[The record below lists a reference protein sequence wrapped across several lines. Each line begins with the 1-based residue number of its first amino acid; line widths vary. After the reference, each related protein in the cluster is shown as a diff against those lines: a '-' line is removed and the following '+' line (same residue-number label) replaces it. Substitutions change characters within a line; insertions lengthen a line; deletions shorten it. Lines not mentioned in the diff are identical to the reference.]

1 MSPSPSHVPSPGV
14 SPPIPPGNA
23 VPVRVVVI
31 GYGSSLRRD
40 DGAGPRAAEA
50 VESWALPGVQVR
62 ALTQLVPELAADLAE
77 ANLALFL
84 DARASDGPDDLDTR
98 MHRLEPATNPNSGAI
113 GHAADP
119 ARLLA
124 LARYAFGAAPAEA
137 WMVTIPAVDLG
148 LGEELSS
155 VAQRGVERAL
165 ALVAD
170 RLRQAGL
177 AVPQTTALAPRTP

>member
-1 MSPSPSHVPSPGV
+1 MSPITPHDLGTASVP
-14 SPPIPPGNA
+14 PPIPPGNA
-23 VPVRVVVI
+23 APVRVVVI

-77 ANLALFL
+77 AQLALFL
-84 DARASDGPDDLDTR
+84 DARASAGPDDVETR
-98 MHRLEPATNPNSGAI
+98 MHRLEPAANPHTGAI

-124 LARYAFGAAPAEA
+124 LAQYAFGAAPAEA
-137 WMVTIPAVDLG
+137 WMITIPAVDLG
-148 LGEELSS
+148 LGEELSP
-155 VAQRGVERAL
+155 VARRGVDRAL

-177 AVPQTTALAPRTP
+177 PVPETSRTR